1 MAIGVNECKL
11 LGKDMKIFPGSKTP
25 YYTSQNESED
35 YKRPKRYDLFSIL
48 MFLPLLSN
56 TYI

>member
-56 TYI
+56 N